1 VSDFK
6 ADNEPSLIYMLGR
19 VNQGIQRRLRNE
31 LKAVGLS
38 IQEYT
43 TLSVLKA
50 RPALSNAQLARR
62 ALVTPQSMIEIL
74 AKLEQRQLIT
84 RETDPSHALIRR
96 ARLTERGETLLDQAE
111 PAALSVEQE
120 LIGHLPAKDRA
131 ATARALRTAM
141 EGFSESHPA
150 G

>member
-1 VSDFK
+1 MSEFK
-6 ADNEPSLIYMLGR
+6 GDEAPSLIYILGR
-19 VNQGIQRRLRNE
+19 VNQGIQRRLRRE

-74 AKLEQRQLIT
+74 DKLEQRRLIT

-96 ARLTERGETLLDQAE
+96 ARLTAEGQALFTRAE
-111 PAALSVEQE
+111 PAAHGVEQE
-120 LIGHLPAKDRA
+120 LLNHLPARDRA
-131 ATARALRTAM
+131 ATARALRAAM
-141 EGFSESHPA
+141 EGLSESHPA